1 MRGCFAMKILMI
13 SWEFPPRSVGGIAR
27 HVQDLSEALV
37 RAGHAVTVLTA
48 DAPESPE
55 FENVNGVKVWRSYA
69 GTPQARDFLTW
80 VMQLNFAMLQRA
92 FQLWASGERYEIIH
106 VHDWLGA
113 YTGKVL
119 KHAWHL
125 PLLSTIHA
133 TEWGR
138 NNGLHNDLQRY
149 ISDVEWWLAYESW
162 QVICCSQYM
171 RSELMQVFQI
181 PGDKLSVIPN
191 GVYPEAF
198 RSGPAPEELRW
209 RFAAPD
215 EKVIFHVG
223 RLVREKG
230 LDVLIDALPHVLAQR
245 SNTKLI
251 IAGKG
256 PHAEALANHAREAG
270 IENRIYFTGYID
282 DATRNGL
289 YRLADVA
296 VFPSLYEPFGIVAL
310 EAMAAGTPVIVS
322 DCGGISE
329 VVEHRVTGL
338 KFATGNPKSLAEQ
351 ILYALDHPEEMEQ
364 IRMNAQ
370 ETVMS
375 DYNWDDIAKTTLQTY
390 GLILDEAAENNWG
403 RNASLYYEDYMPYD
417 GHEPISSHLR
427 YGEAGPYWETASE
440 NLPGALE
447 KRRPNSQ

>member
-1 MRGCFAMKILMI
+1 MI

-37 RAGHAVTVLTA
+37 RGGHDVTVITA

-55 FENVNGVKVWRSYA
+55 FENVHGVKVWRNYA

-92 FQLWASGERYEIIH
+92 YQLRESGERYDVIH

-119 KHAWHL
+119 KHAWRQ
-125 PLLSTIHA
+125 PLVSTIHA

-171 RSELMQVFQI
+171 RSELMEVFQI
-181 PGDKLSVIPN
+181 PGDKISIIPN

-198 RSGPAPEELRW
+198 QNGPAAEEVRW

-230 LDVLIDALPHVLAQR
+230 LDVLIDALPYVLSQR

-256 PHAEALANHAREAG
+256 PHAESLAKHARAAG

-289 YRLADVA
+289 YRLADMA

-310 EAMAAGTPVIVS
+310 EGMAAGTPVIVS

-329 VVEHRVTGL
+329 VVQHRVNGF
-338 KFATGNPKSLAEQ
+338 KFATGDPKSLATQ
-351 ILYALDHPEEMEQ
+351 ILYVLDHPEEMEQ

-370 ETVMS
+370 QTVMTEY
-375 DYNWDDIAKTTLQTY
+375 DWDNIAETTLQTY
-390 GLILDEAAENNWG
+390 GLIIDEAAESHW
-403 RNASLYYEDYMPYD
+403 SQKSTLDEEDYLPYE
-417 GHEPISSHLR
+417 GHGFITSHLR
-427 YGEAGPYWETASE
+427 YGEVGPYWETGSE
-440 NLPGALE
+440 ELPGALQQ
-447 KRRPNSQ
+447 RGPNAQ